1 MTHAVRFVAVVAVLT
16 ALALCVPVQA
26 QTPETDALRAR
37 AEAGDAEAQVSLGFM
52 YLGAQ
57 DDAEA
62 VRWYRLAADQGHA
75 DAQYNLGGKYAYGVG
90 VPQDLVAAHM
100 WDNLAASR
108 LNAERRDLAVGGRD
122 DVADLMN
129 STQIAEAQRLA
140 HEWGHAHPREP

>member
-37 AEAGDAEAQVSLGFM
+37 AEAGDAEAQLSLGFM

-62 VRWYRLAADQGHA
+62 MRWYRRAADQGYA
-75 DAQYNLGGKYAYGVG
+75 RAQNILGVMYGNGEG
-90 VPQDLVAAHM
+90 VPQDYVEAHI
-100 WDNLAASR
+100 WYNLAAAQSSG
-108 LNAERRDLAVGGRD
+108 EDRDRSVRGRD
-122 DVADLMN
+122 DVAGRMTPD
-129 STQIAEAQRLA
+129 QIAEAQRRA
-140 HEWGHAHPREP
+140 REWTPTPEP